1 MPRRNFSAGPAASP
15 STFASSVRARPFLFF
30 IDTSATSKP
39 ALLLSLRMCP
49 SRFLATTSSCQRPWF
64 ELLRSKWNKKT
75 SVAALRSVKG
85 LDQSSCIFLF
95 ASSPFQIAPSSG
107 RIPPPISG
115 GTMNRSVAIASIL
128 FVGISLA
135 PVGNHVA
142 ADEQPLFGYS
152 AESSRTERQ
161 WEEKLRAIPSPENL
175 RAYMQKL
182 SARPHHVG
190 SAYDKEN
197 AEWIAAKFKEFGL
210 DTHIEQFDVLFPTPK
225 ERVVELVE
233 GGPKFVAKLQEPTL
247 SQDPTSNQQSEQLPT
262 YNAYS
267 IDGDGTAPLVY
278 VNYGIP
284 EDYEQ
289 LERMGISV
297 KGKIV
302 IARYYHSW
310 RGIKPKVAAEHGAV
324 GCLIYS
330 DPHED
335 GFVRGETF
343 PAGAFRPPDGAQ
355 RGSVADMPFYPGDP
369 LTPGVGA
376 TKDAKRLKVE
386 DAPTITKIPVL
397 PISYADAQPLL
408 AALTGRLA
416 PEGWRGGLAITYHV
430 GPGPAKVH
438 LKVKSNW
445 DIKPVYDVIAKIQ
458 GATFPDEWVIRGNHH
473 DGCVN
478 GAEDPISGQVA
489 ILEEA
494 RSLGELVKSGW
505 KPKRTII
512 YCAWDGEEPGLL
524 GSTEWA
530 EQHYDDLR
538 AHGVAY
544 INSDGNGRGYL
555 GIEGSH
561 TLEKFSN
568 DIAREISDPETKLS
582 AWKRQQLHEI
592 ANAKTTE
599 QREEIRKRADLRI
612 PALGSGSDYTAFLQH
627 DGVASLNIGFGGE
640 DQGGI
645 YHSIYDDF
653 YWYTHF
659 SDTDFV
665 YGRALAQTGGTAM
678 MRLADADLL
687 PFEFG
692 DFADTVQ
699 TYLKEL
705 KTLSQKMQD
714 DIRERNK
721 EIEEGLFKAV
731 DDPKRPLVPPSVE
744 AVPPHLN
751 FAPMENA
758 AEALTR
764 SAAEYR
770 KALEQANANGGAA
783 LASASLAEVNK
794 MLIETERRLTN
805 AEGLSNRPWFKHQ
818 LYAPGFYTGYGVK
831 TVPAVREAIEL
842 KKWQQADDA
851 IVVVARVLQDEAAL
865 ISSAAQKLSGVK

>member
-1 MPRRNFSAGPAASP
+1 
-15 STFASSVRARPFLFF
+15 
-30 IDTSATSKP
+30 
-39 ALLLSLRMCP
+39 
-49 SRFLATTSSCQRPWF
+49 
-64 ELLRSKWNKKT
+64 
-75 SVAALRSVKG
+75 
-85 LDQSSCIFLF
+85 
-95 ASSPFQIAPSSG
+95 
-107 RIPPPISG
+107 
-115 GTMNRSVAIASIL
+115 MNRSVVLASFL
-128 FVGISLA
+128 FACLSLA
-135 PVGNHVA
+135 PVENRVI

-152 AESSRTERQ
+152 AESSRAERQ
-161 WEEKLRAIPSPENL
+161 WEEKLRAIPSPDNL
-175 RAYMQKL
+175 RAYMEKL
-182 SARPHHVG
+182 SAHPHHVG
-190 SAYDKEN
+190 SPYDKQN

-225 ERVVELVE
+225 ERAVELVE
-233 GGPKFVAKLQEPTL
+233 GGPKFVAKLQEPAL
-247 SQDPTSNQQSEQLPT
+247 PQDPTSNQQAEQLPT

-267 IDGDGTAPLVY
+267 IDGDVTAQLVY

-289 LERMGISV
+289 LDRMGISV

-324 GCLIYS
+324 GCLIFS

-335 GFVRGETF
+335 GFVQGETF
-343 PAGAFRPPDGAQ
+343 PNGAFRPPDGVQ
-355 RGSVADMPFYPGDP
+355 RGSVADMPYYPGDP

-386 DAPTITKIPVL
+386 EAPTITKIPVL
-397 PISYADAQPLL
+397 PISYGDAQPLL
-408 AALTGRLA
+408 AALTGRVA
-416 PEGWRGGLAITYHV
+416 PEAWRGGLGITYHL
-430 GPGPAKVH
+430 GPGAAKVH

-445 DIKPVYDVIAKIQ
+445 DIKPLYDVIAKIP
-458 GATFPDEWVIRGNHH
+458 GSTFPDEWVIRGNHH
-473 DGCVN
+473 DGWVN

-494 RSLGELVKSGW
+494 RALGELVKSGW
-505 KPKRTII
+505 KPKRTVI

-530 EQHYDDLR
+530 EQHYDELR
-538 AHGVAY
+538 AHAVAY

-555 GIEGSH
+555 RVEGSH

-568 DIAREISDPETKLS
+568 DIARDISDPETKLS
-582 AWKRQQLHEI
+582 VWKRQQLHEI
-592 ANAKTTE
+592 ADAKTAE

-627 DGVASLNIGFGGE
+627 DGVAALNIGFGGE

-653 YWYTHF
+653 YWFTHF

-665 YGRALAQTGGTAM
+665 YGRALAHTGGTAI

-687 PFEFG
+687 PFEFS

-705 KTLSQKMQD
+705 KALSQKMQD
-714 DIRERNK
+714 DIRERNR
-721 EIEEGLFKAV
+721 EIEEGVFNAT
-731 DDPKRPLVPPSVE
+731 DDPKRPLVPPIVE

-758 AEALTR
+758 VDALSR
-764 SAAEYR
+764 SATEYR
-770 KALEQANANGGAA
+770 KAMEHANANGGAA
-783 LASASLAEVNK
+783 LASASLAEVNR
-794 MLIETERRLTN
+794 MLIESERKLTN
-805 AEGLSNRPWFKHQ
+805 AEGLPNRPWFKHQ

-842 KKWQQADDA
+842 KKWQQADEA
-851 IVVVARVLQDEAAL
+851 IIVVARVLQDEAAL